1 MQRKRFTMNLLMQLK
16 KKSFLSNFLKE
27 LKGKEGTNLKN
38 RTTSKWILMKVM
50 KVKEDLGAGKL
61 QTKVKVQDGEAV
73 TPRKAMLMVF
83 K

>member
-1 MQRKRFTMNLLMQLK
+1 
-16 KKSFLSNFLKE
+16 
-27 LKGKEGTNLKN
+27 
-38 RTTSKWILMKVM
+38 MKVM